1 MNALVNVFVPGIIM
15 LVDVIIPTFNRAHVM
30 TRAIDSVLA
39 QTYKNFILHIVD
51 DGSTD
56 ETKTV
61 LEKYKNNPL
70 IKIHYQNNS
79 GVSAARNLAAFEGA
93 GEWISFLDSDD
104 EWMPGKLE
112 AQINFLRDHPECQ
125 FLHSEELW
133 IRNGVRVNPKVKH
146 LKSNDNIF
154 ERSLEFCI
162 ISPSTVILK
171 RELFLKHQ
179 GFDREFIVCEDY
191 DLWLKILLNETIGFI
206 STPLIE
212 KHGGHADQL
221 STKFVAM
228 DYWRIKSLVNLF
240 KSGHAN
246 EAQKELIKNVLLKKS
261 NLLLKSYIKYENQKS
276 YDEIKSALASI
287 AL

>member
-1 MNALVNVFVPGIIM
+1 M
-15 LVDVIIPTFNRAHVM
+15 LVDVIIPTFNRAQVM

-39 QTYKNFILHIVD
+39 QTYKNFVLHIVD

-56 ETKTV
+56 DTQAV
-61 LEKYKNNPL
+61 LEKYKTHPQV
-70 IKIHYQNNS
+70 KIHFQKNS
-79 GVSAARNLAAFEGA
+79 GVSAARNLAAFIGA
-93 GEWISFLDSDD
+93 GSWISFLDSDD
-104 EWMPGKLE
+104 EWIPSKLE
-112 AQINFLRDHPECQ
+112 TQMKYLNEHPAYN

-154 ERSLEFCI
+154 IRSLDFCI

-179 GFDREFIVCEDY
+179 GFDKNFVVCEDY
-191 DLWLKILLNETIGFI
+191 DLWLKILLTENIAFI

-228 DYWRIKSLVNLF
+228 DYWRIKSLVNLY
-240 KSGHAN
+240 KSS
-246 EAQKELIKNVLLKKS
+246 EALESQRELIKNVIQKKS
-261 NLLLKSYIKYENQKS
+261 ELLLKSYIKYENQKS
-276 YDEIKSALASI
+276 FDEIQSDLASI
-287 AL
+287 ALTVLI

>member
-1 MNALVNVFVPGIIM
+1 M
-15 LVDVIIPTFNRAHVM
+15 LVDVIIPTFNRAQVM

-56 ETKTV
+56 DTQAV
-61 LEKYKNNPL
+61 LEKYKNHSQV
-70 IKIHYQNNS
+70 KIHFQNNN
-79 GVSAARNLAAFEGA
+79 GVSAARNLAAFASA
-93 GEWISFLDSDD
+93 GSWISFLDSDD
-104 EWMPGKLE
+104 EWMPNKLE
-112 AQINFLRDHPECQ
+112 IQMKYLNEHPDYN

-154 ERSLEFCI
+154 VRSLDFCI

-179 GFDREFIVCEDY
+179 GFDKNFIVCEDY
-191 DLWLKILLNETIGFI
+191 DLWLKVLLTENIAFI

-240 KSGHAN
+240 KSPLAN
-246 EAQKELIKNVLLKKS
+246 ESQKELIKNVILKKS
-261 NLLLKSYIKYENQKS
+261 ELLLKSYIKYENQKS
-276 YDEIKSALASI
+276 FDEIQSELASI
-287 AL
+287 DLTVLL

>member
-1 MNALVNVFVPGIIM
+1 M
-15 LVDVIIPTFNRAHVM
+15 LVDVIIPTFNRAQVM

-39 QTYKNFILHIVD
+39 QTFKDFILHIVD

-56 ETKTV
+56 DTQAV
-61 LEKYKNNPL
+61 LEKYKNHPKV
-70 IKIHYQNNS
+70 IIHYQDNA
-79 GVSAARNLAAFEGA
+79 GVSSARNLAAKTSNA
-93 GEWISFLDSDD
+93 QWISFLDSDD
-104 EWMPGKLE
+104 EWMPNKLE
-112 AQINFLRDHPECQ
+112 VQFKYLNNHHDIH

-133 IRNGVRVNPKVKH
+133 IRNGKRVNPKVKH

-154 ERSLEFCI
+154 ERSLDFCI

-179 GFDREFIVCEDY
+179 GFDKNFVVCEDY
-191 DLWLKILLNETIGFI
+191 DLWLKILLTENIAFI

-240 KSGHAN
+240 KSPCAS
-246 EAQKELIKNVLLKKS
+246 ETQKELIKNVILKKS
-261 NLLLKSYIKYENQKS
+261 ELLLKSYIKYENQKNF
-276 YDEIKSALASI
+276 DEIQNELASI
-287 AL
+287 ALTVLI